1 MCGRRNDLVISRPR
15 HDHRRI
21 SRAHRQKNVTHPEQK
36 ERGALPLV
44 VIVGAGFGGLETAR
58 KLRRAPVRVTVID
71 RRNHHLFQPLL
82 YQVATAGLSPADIA
96 VPVRSI
102 LRKHENVQVLMEEVV
117 DVDTRA
123 RKLFTR
129 SRTLRYDYLVIATGS
144 QYSYF
149 GHDDWRHLA
158 PGLKS
163 VEDAT
168 GIRSNILE
176 AFEQAEMA
184 GSDAVRRRL
193 MTFVLVGAGPTGVEM
208 AGAIAELARRALA
221 RDFRAIDP
229 RSARIVL
236 LEAESRVLP
245 AFSETLAAYAHRTL
259 KRMGVE
265 VRCNTPVQEVRPG
278 GVIAGGESIPSET
291 VIWCAGVQAQ
301 PAGSWLSAETDQGGR
316 VKVGPDLSIP
326 DTPNVF
332 VIGDAAY
339 TLSKRGEPLPG
350 LAAVAKQQGAFVADL
365 IRHRA
370 RGDERA
376 KRFRFRNYGELAT
389 IGRSAAVADFGW
401 IRLRGWLAWVVWS
414 LAHIYYLIS
423 FRNRLMVFMEWAWAY
438 VTFGRG
444 ARLITGKPKWVK
456 GGPQR
461 LGLRAS
467 ADPR

>member
-58 KLRRAPVRVTVID
+58 KLRRAPVQVTVID

-102 LRKHENVQVLMEEVV
+102 LRKHDNVQVLMEEVV
-117 DVDTRA
+117 NVDTRA

-236 LEAESRVLP
+236 LEA
-245 AFSETLAAYAHRTL
+245 
-259 KRMGVE
+259 
-265 VRCNTPVQEVRPG
+265 
-278 GVIAGGESIPSET
+278 
-291 VIWCAGVQAQ
+291 W
-301 PAGSWLSAETDQGGR
+301 
-316 VKVGPDLSIP
+316 
-326 DTPNVF
+326 
-332 VIGDAAY
+332 
-339 TLSKRGEPLPG
+339 
-350 LAAVAKQQGAFVADL
+350 
-365 IRHRA
+365 
-370 RGDERA
+370 
-376 KRFRFRNYGELAT
+376 
-389 IGRSAAVADFGW
+389 
-401 IRLRGWLAWVVWS
+401 
-414 LAHIYYLIS
+414 
-423 FRNRLMVFMEWAWAY
+423 
-438 VTFGRG
+438 
-444 ARLITGKPKWVK
+444 
-456 GGPQR
+456 
-461 LGLRAS
+461 
-467 ADPR
+467 

>member
-1 MCGRRNDLVISRPR
+1 M
-15 HDHRRI
+15 
-21 SRAHRQKNVTHPEQK
+21 THPEQK

-58 KLRRAPVRVTVID
+58 KLRRAPVQVTVID

-102 LRKHENVQVLMEEVV
+102 LRKHDNVQVLMEEVV
-117 DVDTRA
+117 NVDTRA

-184 GSDAVRRRL
+184 GSDAVRQRL

-236 LEAESRVLP
+236 LEAGSRVLP

-278 GVIAGGESIPSET
+278 GVIAGGELIPSET

-326 DTPNVF
+326 DTP
-332 VIGDAAY
+332 
-339 TLSKRGEPLPG
+339 KR
-350 LAAVAKQQGAFVADL
+350 VCD
-365 IRHRA
+365 RRC
-370 RGDERA
+370 
-376 KRFRFRNYGELAT
+376 
-389 IGRSAAVADFGW
+389 
-401 IRLRGWLAWVVWS
+401 RLCPIQAG
-414 LAHIYYLIS
+414 
-423 FRNRLMVFMEWAWAY
+423 
-438 VTFGRG
+438 
-444 ARLITGKPKWVK
+444 
-456 GGPQR
+456 
-461 LGLRAS
+461 
-467 ADPR
+467 